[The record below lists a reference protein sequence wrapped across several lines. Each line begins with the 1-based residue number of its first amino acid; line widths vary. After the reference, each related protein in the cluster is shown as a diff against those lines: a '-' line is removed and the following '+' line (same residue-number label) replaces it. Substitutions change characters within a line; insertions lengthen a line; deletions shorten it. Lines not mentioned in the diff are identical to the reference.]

1 MTAASTRLAGMSPM
15 TQEYAEQV
23 LDIYRRGIASGHAT
37 FETEPPTWD
46 TFTATRLADH
56 SLVATDPTGNVL
68 GWVACS
74 PESGRCVYAGVVEHS
89 VYVHPDAGGKGVGR
103 HHGVWRDVVLIE
115 RPSPTV
121 G

>member
-1 MTAASTRLAGMSPM
+1 MTAASTRLAGISPM

-56 SLVATDPTGNVL
+56 RLVATDP
-68 GWVACS
+68 CS
-74 PESGRCVYAGVVEHS
+74 PESGRCGYAGVVEHS

-115 RPSPTV
+115 RRSPTV